1 MTGRTP
7 RRWRRRV
14 LNGLVVVVLL
24 GLLLWYVQVLPQSMG
39 LALLVMLLLV
49 TVTCLLMWS
58 LADHSG
64 DLEAASWHAS
74 LPAETGG
81 PMALDYRLVRLRRDL
96 RDALERDDRPDEIHA
111 LVCDLAVDQLRARHG
126 VDARSDPG
134 AAQELLDPLVWDYLT
149 SPPTTTAKRSA
160 GQLADVLDHL
170 EQL

>member
-1 MTGRTP
+1 MTSRL
-7 RRWRRRV
+7 WRRRV
-14 LNGLVVVVLL
+14 LNGLAVVVLL
-24 GLLLWYVQVLPQSMG
+24 GLLLWYVRVLPQSPG

-58 LADHSG
+58 HADHVG
-64 DLEAASWHAS
+64 DLEAASWHTA
-74 LPAETGG
+74 LPAEAGG

-111 LVCDLAVDQLRARHG
+111 LVCDLAVDQLRVRHG
-126 VDARSDPG
+126 VDARNDPE
-134 AAQELLDPLVWDYLT
+134 AARELLAPPVWDYLT

-160 GQLADVLDHL
+160 RQLAAVLDQL